1 MKKLIHQIFWSFDEK
16 KTIEDFPNF
25 LVNTQLTK
33 FICRD
38 QNIEYKLWN
47 EEDCNNLIQSDFHT
61 FQDLWDDFF
70 YPIQKVDFIKYCILH
85 KYGGIYLDCDVKPYK
100 PFSELFEKEFF
111 FCHWHDDKKKLP
123 YNAVMG
129 SQEKNELIK
138 SIMCEC
144 ERSFY
149 EKRNIEIYG
158 EWIGRFVFQTT
169 GHHMLERVMKQ
180 EKIDK
185 DKYFLD
191 IIKINTKDRVVKGEN
206 YFFED
211 DNVSAW
217 Y

>member
-25 LVNTQLTK
+25 LMNTQLTK
-33 FICRD
+33 IICKD

-47 EEDCNNLIQSDFHT
+47 EEDCNNLIQSDFYT
-61 FQDLWDDFF
+61 FQELWDDFI

-85 KYGGIYLDCDVKPYK
+85 RYGGIYLDCDVKPYK

-111 FCHWHDDKKKLP
+111 FCHWNDDKKKLP

-129 SQEKNELIK
+129 SQEKNKLFRY
-138 SIMCEC
+138 IMCEC

-158 EWIGRFVFQTT
+158 EWKGRFVFQTT
-169 GHHMLERVMKQ
+169 GHYALERVMKQ

>member
-25 LVNTQLTK
+25 LMNTQLTK
-33 FICRD
+33 IICKD

-47 EEDCNNLIQSDFHT
+47 EEDCNNLIQSDFYT
-61 FQDLWDDFF
+61 FQELWDDFI

-129 SQEKNELIK
+129 SQPKNNLFRY
-138 SIMCEC
+138 IMCEC

-169 GHHMLERVMKQ
+169 GHYALERVMKQ